1 MISYGISET
10 MTYETFFERSQLR
23 DESVLD
29 ASCITQIEDEL
40 SCPEPAFQN
49 QLPQQRLGGL
59 QSENTKPSVYLYK
72 QGLQCPCISATNSE
86 SEYAL
91 FESFVTSFGSENP
104 KIDVNT
110 SHREEKS
117 ARQPAARWSELEQFF
132 FVQSLSVFKRT
143 QYKQISDY
151 VQTKT
156 EHQVQQH
163 SEAFFQQLQDAF
175 EGPGTVQF
183 DSRVFESF
191 LKPLVVKYNPA
202 QPVDGYV
209 TAVCGRLRRV
219 LDSCRSDIVAQQF
232 VDDFVAPEFV
242 EYITRERL

>member
-1 MISYGISET
+1 MNWQISET

-59 QSENTKPSVYLYK
+59 QSENAKPSVYIYK
-72 QGLQCPCISATNSE
+72 QGLQCQCISATNSE
-86 SEYAL
+86 TEYAL
-91 FESFVTSFGSENP
+91 FESFITSFGSENP
-104 KIDVNT
+104 KIDVNA
-110 SHREEKS
+110 SHCEEKS

-183 DSRVFESF
+183 DARVFESF
-191 LKPLVVKYNPA
+191 LKPLVVKYNPT
-202 QPVDGYV
+202 QQVDGYV

-219 LDSCRSDIVAQQF
+219 LDSCRSDIVTQQF